1 MFELVK
7 RTLFTGVG
15 LAAMTKEKLEELG
28 KEVAR
33 QADLSEAEAAK
44 FQAEL
49 EHRAST
55 AQEDLQAEIDRRVEQ
70 VTQRLGLARAEET
83 ATLSAKVAALSARL
97 EALEARLSADELDS
111 GSDNDS

>member
-15 LAAMTKEKLEELG
+15 LAAMTKEKIEELG

-70 VTQRLGLARAEET
+70 VTQRLGLARAEDT

-97 EALEARLSADELDS
+97 EALEARLNAHEVAP
-111 GSDNDS
+111 GPEHHG